1 MALIAAAAG
10 AGLLIATWF
19 CAFHIGFVERAD
31 RSILDGFTGLHRP
44 ELNSIT
50 RFITRL
56 CDPHPY
62 VFLAAIPVVAAILRR
77 RPRVAVTV
85 GLIMLGANMTTQL
98 LKPLLAAP
106 RWALSGHFVT
116 PHLAHHSVQAVSLYP
131 ASWPSGHAT
140 AAMSLAL
147 CAVIAAPARL
157 RPTVGAA
164 MAAFTLAV
172 CYSFLE
178 LAWHFPSDVLGG
190 FLVATIWTLLGV
202 AGLWWLEARRVV
214 RRRELSPAGAAQ
226 FSVAEAVAP
235 MGVLVL
241 GALLLAAVIALAR
254 PHAVVAYAS
263 THTAFIV
270 GAALIAVV
278 GVMLATAATLVLRRG

>member
-10 AGLLIATWF
+10 TGLLVATWF
-19 CAFHIGFVERAD
+19 AAFHIGFVERAD
-31 RSILDGFTGLHRP
+31 RSILEGFMGLHRP
-44 ELNSIT
+44 TLNRVTTFVAELCN
-50 RFITRL
+50 
-56 CDPHPY
+56 PHPY
-62 VFLAAIPVVAAILRR
+62 VFLAAIPVLMAILRR

-85 GLIMLGANMTTQL
+85 GLIMLSASMTTQL

-106 RWALSGHFVT
+106 RW
-116 PHLAHHSVQAVSLYP
+116 SLGGQFLTKLHWLT

-147 CAVIAAPARL
+147 CAVIAAPPRL
-157 RPTVGAA
+157 RPAVGAA
-164 MAAFTLAV
+164 MAAFAVAV

-202 AGLWWLEARRVV
+202 AGLWWLDARRPVA
-214 RRRELSPAGAAQ
+214 RRELSPTGPVQ
-226 FSVAEAVAP
+226 VSVAEALVP

-241 GALLLAAVIALAR
+241 CALFLAVVVALAR
-254 PHAVVAYAS
+254 PHAVVAYAD
-263 THTAFIV
+263 THTAFVV
-270 GAALIAVV
+270 GAGLIAVV
-278 GVMLATAATLVLRRG
+278 GLMLATAATLALRRG